1 LQRVE
6 GFITGHRPKDTNA
19 GNDYG
24 DRWIETMAAEIEK
37 YTRYDIAALNYPPVP
52 HKRRRRT
59 KFEVAVAKAAKQK
72 RKAAREASSGC
83 S

>member
-1 LQRVE
+1 
-6 GFITGHRPKDTNA
+6 
-19 GNDYG
+19 
-24 DRWIETMAAEIEK
+24 MAAEIEK
-37 YTRYDIAALNYPPVP
+37 YPRYDIAALNYPPVP